1 MANQFD
7 SLTGALTTDAYQGDW
22 IQDRGD
28 ADWLMKLEGR
38 FGLPNRNRYETY
50 QAFNDEGYASLAQ
63 PSVSDMPVDALN
75 SSPGIDQPVSHI
87 EVQQMPSSEYNYLGS
102 GGSFPESTEQGL
114 IIHGNDDSNFIQ
126 GGSNSDLLYG
136 EGGDDTLMGWDGND
150 GLDGGKGADM
160 LLGFAGNDYL
170 AGGMGDDY
178 LRGDDGDDVLS
189 GESGTNSLQGGE
201 GKDSFELDW
210 AGTAVITDFTF
221 GEDKIFLG
229 RLFDENFMGEDMV
242 ASFVLGTDQATGFAT
257 ISGTLSIGGYT
268 RSSGTMAI
276 LENIT
281 LDQLQ
286 ANSDHIIAGTTG
298 IDAGVETMF

>member
-1 MANQFD
+1 MIGLD
-7 SLTGALTTDAYQGDW
+7 GD
-22 IQDRGD
+22 
-28 ADWLMKLEGR
+28 
-38 FGLPNRNRYETY
+38 
-50 QAFNDEGYASLAQ
+50 
-63 PSVSDMPVDALN
+63 
-75 SSPGIDQPVSHI
+75 
-87 EVQQMPSSEYNYLGS
+87 
-102 GGSFPESTEQGL
+102 
-114 IIHGNDDSNFIQ
+114 
-126 GGSNSDLLYG
+126 
-136 EGGDDTLMGWDGND
+136 D
-150 GLDGGKGADM
+150 GLDGGDGADL

-298 IDAGVETMF
+298 IDTMF